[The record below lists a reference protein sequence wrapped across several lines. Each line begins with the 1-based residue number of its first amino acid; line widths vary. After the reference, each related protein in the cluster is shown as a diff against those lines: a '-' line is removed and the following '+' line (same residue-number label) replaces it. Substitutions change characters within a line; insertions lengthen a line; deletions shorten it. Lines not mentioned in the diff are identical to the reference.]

1 MPLINSGVRGKEI
14 FMHEEG
20 KNERYGEEEGSE
32 GRNLDKAFQSNC
44 HFIVTVVRI
53 YLESSI

>member
-1 MPLINSGVRGKEI
+1 LQD
-14 FMHEEG
+14 EEG

-32 GRNLDKAFQSNC
+32 GRNLGKASQSNC
-44 HFIVTVVRI
+44 HFIVTAVRI